1 MKDIIISGGWIML
14 PIILCSVIALAIILE
29 RFWSLR
35 RGKVFPCKVLDDLNS
50 YIHAGKLDDKRIEL
64 VRKSSPAGEI
74 MAAAMDNRHRR
85 REIMKEAVQ
94 DTGRH
99 VVHDMERF
107 LNTLGTIAGIAPLLG
122 LLGTVIGM
130 INVFAAIINF
140 GVGDPTKLAGGISQ
154 ALITT
159 AAGLTVAIPA
169 YAFFRYFQGRV
180 NAYVVDIERMA
191 ISLIEAMDRRQPPSS
206 PGR

>member
-14 PIILCSVIALAIILE
+14 PILLCSVIALAIILE
-29 RFWSLR
+29 RFWNLR
-35 RGKVFPCKVLDDLNS
+35 RSRVFPASLLSDLNS
-50 YIHAGKLDDKRIEL
+50 YVHSGKLEQKHIDRL
-64 VRKSSPAGEI
+64 RKSSPAGEI
-74 MAAAMDNRHRR
+74 MAAALDHRDR
-85 REIMKEAVQ
+85 KREIMKEAVQ

-99 VVHDMERF
+99 VVHDLERF
-107 LNTLGTIAGIAPLLG
+107 LNTLGTIAGITPLLG

-130 INVFAAIINF
+130 INVFAAIINY
-140 GVGDPTKLAGGISQ
+140 GVGDPSKLASGISQ

-180 NAYVVDIERMA
+180 SAYVVDIERMA
-191 ISLIEAMDRRQPPSS
+191 ISLIETMERQPQTGS
-206 PGR
+206 GR

>member
-1 MKDIIISGGWIML
+1 MKDIIIAGGWIML
-14 PIILCSVIALAIILE
+14 PILLCSVLALAIILE
-29 RFWSLR
+29 RFWRLR
-35 RGKVFPCKVLDDLNS
+35 RSRVFPCSMLDDINS
-50 YIHAGKLDDKRIEL
+50 YIHSGKLDEQHIER

-74 MAAAMDNRHRR
+74 MAAALTNRHRR
-85 REIMKEAVQ
+85 REIIKEAVQ

-107 LNTLGTIAGIAPLLG
+107 LNTLGTIAGITPLLG

-130 INVFAAIINF
+130 INVFAAIINY

-180 NAYVVDIERMA
+180 NDYVVDIERMA
-191 ISLIEAMDRRQPPSS
+191 ISLIEAMDRKQITSS
-206 PGR
+206 DR